1 MEGMN
6 NMLRVATQNRW
17 TRRFKVSNI
26 TDPGMEICL
35 PVYTDDTM
43 IFCETK
49 VEQIRYIREI
59 LVILEVVAAPIVNW
73 KKSSLFPVKEE
84 A

>member
-1 MEGMN
+1 
-6 NMLRVATQNRW
+6 
-17 TRRFKVSNI
+17 
-26 TDPGMEICL
+26 L

-59 LVILEVVAAPIVNW
+59 RVILEVVSATIVNW